1 MGEIRCPKQERRA
14 LDPNLGRESGRKEA
28 AEHRSTDRALALP
41 SPAGRRVVLKLT
53 MWQSVLWA
61 FVGTWEN
68 SDSTRSASPGLVA
81 CNDGSRENGDDKCT
95 GKEGLPA
102 VVVGATERPNRA
114 SMTGASSDRVV
125 HKAAAVHARKLPQ
138 SQELGF
144 ELGAG
149 WIMVMFFGLMV
160 VPVESVVC
168 PICKDCIPGCT
179 GGEAC
184 PLATELAGNVQIFEA
199 GTLGTTP
206 TVTHSLPATMRAVF
220 TPALCEALVG
230 ICTAPAGGTS
240 VDLSDTTLYPT
251 PTSVVRAARYGHCTI
266 EEGVME
272 LSERTAEADVDDM
285 SRIKAAVE
293 MVKAVGGNS
302 LSGIQGVYSFIWAKT
317 GQLVARA
324 TESIRLTTS
333 TVSSRL
339 SAADLAVNL
348 KRPASEAEFFERL
361 HYYVMLLAVLGLVH
375 VSVIMTFIKEAVF
388 DVKRR
393 LSLSWQVCHEL
404 FVLYLDRIETDVT
417 RALHFGNIL
426 ERGMFDTMLTQAKAN
441 EVICFRTRGE
451 NPRAGAPTNVSWNGK
466 YTSTSKQPCMAYNK
480 GTEHTSGSLDADGTC
495 RFNHV
500 CMQWVD
506 DKGPRG
512 ICGGAHPKGECTYDA
527 KHKLDGPR
535 K

>member
-1 MGEIRCPKQERRA
+1 MPKQERRA
-14 LDPNLGRESGRKEA
+14 PDPKLGRESGRKEA

-53 MWQSVLWA
+53 MWQSILWA

-68 SDSTRSASPGLVA
+68 SDSIRSACQGPGA

-95 GKEGLPA
+95 GKEGRLA
-102 VVVGATERPNRA
+102 VDVGATERPNCA
-114 SMTGASSDRVV
+114 SRTGAKTGRFGYTGVAAHAKEVPQRKQNKTSS
-125 HKAAAVHARKLPQ
+125 
-138 SQELGF
+138 
-144 ELGAG
+144 AG
-149 WIMVMFFGLMV
+149 TIMMLFLLMV
-160 VPVESVVC
+160 PAESVVC
-168 PICKDCIPGCT
+168 TICKDCIPGCP

-184 PLATELAGNVQIFEA
+184 PLATETAGNTQIFND

-240 VDLSDTTLYPT
+240 VDLSDMTLYPT
-251 PTSVVRAARYGHCTI
+251 PTSVVRAARYGHCSI

-333 TVSSRL
+333 TVASRL

-361 HYYVMLLAVLGLVH
+361 HYYVMLLVVLGLVAAP
-375 VSVIMTFIKEAVF
+375 VIMTFIKEAVF

-393 LSLSWQVCHEL
+393 LNLSWQVCHEL
-404 FVLYLDRIETDVT
+404 FVLYLDRIETDVS
-417 RALHFGNIL
+417 RVLHFGNIL
-426 ERGMFDTMLTQAKAN
+426 ERGMFDTLLTQAKAN
-441 EVICFRTRGE
+441 EVVCFRTRGE
-451 NPRAGAPTNVSWNGK
+451 NPRAGAPTNVTWNGK
-466 YTSTSKQPCMAYNK
+466 YTATSKQPCMAYNK

-495 RFNHV
+495 RFNHC

-527 KHKLDGPR
+527 NHKLDGPR